1 MTYRKP
7 VGPRGLGNIR
17 RASAIW
23 GRGETVLA
31 EIHLARSGLPRLPD
45 EDAPFRLFAAERIL
59 TAGITP
65 RDLLKACGLDSSPLD
80 LVKAGYDPDEPRVP
94 AGDPDGGQW
103 TTGGAEPKTPAAPRE
118 QLEPVNFTPVHR
130 LPNDAVVVTP
140 PDGKPVADPDSP
152 TKKLM
157 APPHADFRQVY
168 AAGRSIAGLSY
179 SEQYRRARAAI
190 AQGGT
195 FDFQRDV
202 SQQKFYHPYVHAAN
216 YAVGV
221 YMAGAGYSLPVT
233 LALAKLYAFGNSSNY
248 DVQDREDWIRRGW
261 NDANSGRWR

>member
-157 APPHADFRQVY
+157 LRLMPTF
-168 AAGRSIAGLSY
+168 GRSMPPDDPLQGCPIRSSTAVRVPLSP
-179 SEQYRRARAAI
+179 RAAPSTSR
-190 AQGGT
+190 GT
-195 FDFQRDV
+195 
-202 SQQKFYHPYVHAAN
+202 YHN
-216 YAVGV
+216 R
-221 YMAGAGYSLPVT
+221 
-233 LALAKLYAFGNSSNY
+233 NSTILTSMPPIMQSAY
-248 DVQDREDWIRRGW
+248 IWPAPDIRCQ
-261 NDANSGRWR
+261 